1 MLVALGVRG
10 TAAVGPFVPWQQ
22 MRHAVPAKAGELYVA
37 RDAAMEQRWDDVGY
51 SLMEDGEGPFAMLYR
66 PSPQRTLAIQLD
78 EEPYERHDL
87 RFDPYAPRLTRACA
101 YRQSLSTSAPR
112 RTGSAPSSSADR

>member
-22 MRHAVPAKAGELYVA
+22 MRHAVPAEAGELYVA

-66 PSPQRTLAIQLD
+66 PSPQRTVAIQLD
-78 EEPYERHDL
+78 EQPYERHGL
-87 RFDPYAPRLTRACA
+87 RFDPYEATLIINPLLREWVEVAFSDGRLTAT
-101 YRQSLSTSAPR
+101 LSGP
-112 RTGSAPSSSADR
+112 G